1 NQMKVKKPTM
11 NAPVVASPPP
21 VVASPP
27 VITSPPIAS
36 PALRP
41 HFCPHRRI
49 CLLPT
54 PLHSGR
60 TSSHSARSPSPK
72 PLHRRICLLLTPFH
86 SGRTFT
92 AGPKPFPETP
102 SPPDLPPPDAPPLR
116 PKHFTFGPKPFPEAP
131 SPPALPPPD
140 APSLR
145 SKPFTSG
152 PKPLHI
158 PPKPLTAGQT
168 PPPPASPPPE
178 ALHLGIFLFG
188 VGHGVANRILAETF
202 KHSGETISRHF
213 NNVVRG
219 IVGLK
224 DDYIM
229 LPSSNVAVHPRIR
242 DNPNFHPFKNAIGAI
257 DGTHIPVMVKKSKQ
271 APFRCRKGFISQ
283 NMMAAVSFDLNFLFV
298 CTGWEGSAADMRVL
312 RWACES
318 GGFIVPEGKYYLV
331 DSGYANTEQ
340 FLAPY
345 RGERYHIG
353 QFDASTRARDHRNP
367 RDLYNHRHAQLR
379 NVVERTFGIL
389 KKRFKILNV
398 TTPFPYKVQC
408 LIVMA
413 CCIIHNFIRRH
424 QANDYIFFEGP
435 NEQDAENEGGEGDLV
450 GVIDDSQNGEDLC
463 ANITNQ
469 LWNTRI

>member
-1 NQMKVKKPTM
+1 MKVKKPTM
-11 NAPVVASPPP
+11 NALLRTLPEASLSPFSSLASSSSSPFPSRSFTPSSPSLTSKSSSPPPEAPPASLPLRPHLRSWPELPSRCLSSGRRLTSP

-158 PPKPLTAGQT
+158 PRSLSPPAKPLHLRLHLRPRPYTSARS
-168 PPPPASPPPE
+168 PPPPASPTPE
-178 ALHLGIFLFG
+178 APSCPEGQ
-188 VGHGVANRILAETF
+188 NR
-202 KHSGETISRHF
+202 
-213 NNVVRG
+213 
-219 IVGLK
+219 
-224 DDYIM
+224 
-229 LPSSNVAVHPRIR
+229 
-242 DNPNFHPFKNAIGAI
+242 
-257 DGTHIPVMVKKSKQ
+257 
-271 APFRCRKGFISQ
+271 
-283 NMMAAVSFDLNFLFV
+283 NFLIAA
-298 CTGWEGSAADMRVL
+298 GWTIICPAPCVGRTLCLGLDWPRKICIYKCCGASPIIESSSGSSPGEDDTIAGIRMS
-312 RWACES
+312 ACNISSEPFEAVAS
-318 GGFIVPEGKYYLV
+318 RCAR
-331 DSGYANTEQ
+331 YANNAEANTS
-340 FLAPY
+340 
-345 RGERYHIG
+345 R
-353 QFDASTRARDHRNP
+353 S
-367 RDLYNHRHAQLR
+367 
-379 NVVERTFGIL
+379 
-389 KKRFKILNV
+389 
-398 TTPFPYKVQC
+398 
-408 LIVMA
+408 
-413 CCIIHNFIRRH
+413 
-424 QANDYIFFEGP
+424 QALP
-435 NEQDAENEGGEGDLV
+435 
-450 GVIDDSQNGEDLC
+450 
-463 ANITNQ
+463 
-469 LWNTRI
+469 